1 AQCQVDDGRPRFPRP
16 QAARG
21 NPDRPDRRHHAPRS
35 GDRRAARAGHGDG
48 AAQHAGEPSGRFP
61 ADHPAGLRGRQ
72 GCGQPGGEG
81 PRRPLPRADPGREPD
96 QHDGGLLGRDRLYPV
111 RRQSGAQR
119 ARHRRDQLSQ
129 RGPLAAREELRRRDR
144 HGTRQ
149 FNRRPRGRGAAG
161 RRLSRDRRG
170 MRRKR
175 VRRINLAAVIA
186 VATLAG
192 GAAMAQ
198 DKPGFRDTPTLPDGE
213 RKVHDADRPHPEV
226 VPPGVTPG
234 APPSDAVVLFDG
246 TSLDAWE
253 PTGQPWQLENGVLT
267 VPAREEGEEAS
278 TLVSK
283 QSFGDV
289 QLHIEFRSPSPPQ
302 KSSQDRGNSGV
313 WFMERY
319 EVQILDGY
327 DNPTYA
333 DGDRKST

>member
-1 AQCQVDDGRPRFPRP
+1 
-16 QAARG
+16 
-21 NPDRPDRRHHAPRS
+21 
-35 GDRRAARAGHGDG
+35 
-48 AAQHAGEPSGRFP
+48 
-61 ADHPAGLRGRQ
+61 
-72 GCGQPGGEG
+72 
-81 PRRPLPRADPGREPD
+81 
-96 QHDGGLLGRDRLYPV
+96 
-111 RRQSGAQR
+111 
-119 ARHRRDQLSQ
+119 
-129 RGPLAAREELRRRDR
+129 
-144 HGTRQ
+144 
-149 FNRRPRGRGAAG
+149 
-161 RRLSRDRRG
+161 
-170 MRRKR
+170 M
-175 VRRINLAAVIA
+175 RRINLAAVIA

-213 RKVHDADRPHPEV
+213 WKVHDADRPHPEV
-226 VPPGVTPG
+226 VTPGVTPG

-333 DGDRKST
+333 DGTVGAIYGWKPPLVNASRKPGEWQSYDIVFERPRFAADGSVDRPAYVTVFLNGVLVQNRQPFLGSTIWRDVGKYEAHADAAPIQLQDHDSPVSFRNIWVRPLPEAALSHDAMGDQE

>member
-1 AQCQVDDGRPRFPRP
+1 
-16 QAARG
+16 
-21 NPDRPDRRHHAPRS
+21 
-35 GDRRAARAGHGDG
+35 
-48 AAQHAGEPSGRFP
+48 
-61 ADHPAGLRGRQ
+61 
-72 GCGQPGGEG
+72 
-81 PRRPLPRADPGREPD
+81 
-96 QHDGGLLGRDRLYPV
+96 
-111 RRQSGAQR
+111 
-119 ARHRRDQLSQ
+119 
-129 RGPLAAREELRRRDR
+129 
-144 HGTRQ
+144 
-149 FNRRPRGRGAAG
+149 
-161 RRLSRDRRG
+161 
-170 MRRKR
+170 M
-175 VRRINLAAVIA
+175 RRINLATVIA

-213 RKVHDADRPHPEV
+213 WKVHDADRPHPEV
-226 VPPGVTPG
+226 VTPGATPG

-289 QLHIEFRSPSPPQ
+289 QLHLEFRSPNPPQ

-333 DGDRKST
+333 DGTVGAIYGWKPPLVNASRKPGEWQSYDIVFERPRFAVDGSVERPAYVTVFLNGVLVQNRQPFLGSTIWRDVGKYEAHADAAPIQLQDHDSPVSFRNIWVRPLPEAALSHDAMGDHQ